1 VPTKELI
8 VVAGPNGAGKSTF
21 VASFLSMQPCP
32 YFCADLIAEEFAHL
46 DAVSQQILA
55 GREFLRR
62 IELQLA
68 EDDDFI
74 VETTLSGKTLRRF
87 LERARAAGF
96 SITIVFIYLLSAD
109 ACVVRVHQRV
119 ESGGHSV
126 PEDDIRRRFGR
137 SFANFWQSYRQI
149 ADYWYVVYNSTGE
162 FEMVASLEKDV
173 MSVHDDLKF
182 RQFLFL
188 AGVGDA
194 EIDD

>member
-32 YFCADLIAEEFAHL
+32 YFCADLIAEEFAHP

-126 PEDDIRRRFGR
+126 PEDASVGGSAAVSQISGKAIAKLPITGTLFTIQQVNSRWSLRLKRMSCLSTTTLNSASS
-137 SFANFWQSYRQI
+137 SFSQ
-149 ADYWYVVYNSTGE
+149 E
-162 FEMVASLEKDV
+162 
-173 MSVHDDLKF
+173 
-182 RQFLFL
+182 
-188 AGVGDA
+188 
-194 EIDD
+194 